1 MNQYMLRNHIPIS
14 GPATREP
21 FIGDEPDLRVSLGF
35 IPRWYHERLSI
46 DFSEKWHTDPL
57 YRYETLVK
65 MKTCLQ
71 ELFPL
76 APNFKTAFD
85 NRGIETTCATISGV
99 FGIKLIPMVY
109 GLDVKYT
116 SDDWPDNRTGQFL
129 SKEQLMNLEPFDVS
143 RTPVMVQLMK
153 QMDVIEENFG
163 PIHGYLNYQG
173 ILNVA
178 IKLRG
183 TEIFTDMIDDPD
195 FAHHLFGHIANTIMQ
210 VSKTVQKRQRE
221 SGFDI
226 DLLSM
231 SNCVMN
237 MISPELYREFVLPH
251 DLALSKEYRRF
262 GIHTCNWNITPYI
275 GVLREIDK
283 MGYIDMGMT
292 SDMKRVK
299 AVFPDARRAVF
310 YPPMELEQKSI
321 KEIEKDMEKIVQE
334 LSPCDIVMADVTNTT
349 EDQKVRAFL
358 DLAAGFN
365 KL

>member
-21 FIGDEPDLRVSLGF
+21 LMGDEPVLRVSLGF
-35 IPRWYHERLSI
+35 IPRWYHERLGI
-46 DFSEKWHTDPL
+46 DFSEIWHTDPL
-57 YRYETLVK
+57 YRYDTLVK
-65 MKTCLQ
+65 MKTCLH
-71 ELFPL
+71 ELFPSV
-76 APNFKTAFD
+76 PNFKTEFD
-85 NRGIETTCATISGV
+85 SRGIEKTCATISGV
-99 FGIKLIPMVY
+99 HGIKLIPMIY
-109 GLDVKYT
+109 GLDVKY
-116 SDDWPDNRTGQFL
+116 SKDDWPDNLAGQFL
-129 SKEQLMNLEPFDVS
+129 SKEQLLDLKPFDVS
-143 RTPVMVQLMK
+143 RSPVVIQLME
-153 QMDVIEENFG
+153 QMNVIEKNFG

-195 FAHHLFGHIANTIMQ
+195 FAHHLFGHIADTIMQ
-210 VSKTVQKRQRE
+210 VSKLVQERQRK

-237 MISPELYREFVLPH
+237 MISPDLYREFVLPC
-251 DLALSKEYRRF
+251 DAALSKEYRRF

-275 GVLREIDK
+275 EVLREIDK
-283 MGYIDMGMT
+283 MGYIDMGMM
-292 SDMKRVK
+292 SDMKKVK
-299 AVFPDARRAVF
+299 DVFSDARRAVF

-321 KEIEKDMEKIVQE
+321 KEIEKDIEKIYRE

-349 EDQKVRAFL
+349 EDEKVRQFL
-358 DLAAGFN
+358 DLAARIG
-365 KL
+365 K